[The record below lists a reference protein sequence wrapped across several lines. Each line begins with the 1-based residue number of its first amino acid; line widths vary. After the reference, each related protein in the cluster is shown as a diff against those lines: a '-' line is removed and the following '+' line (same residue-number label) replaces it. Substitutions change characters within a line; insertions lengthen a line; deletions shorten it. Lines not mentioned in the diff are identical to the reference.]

1 MQSVQELQHKD
12 LTQKNLLAILAFS
25 FSIAIGAMIAF
36 LDGLTT
42 RGVFYSAEIIF
53 LWISF
58 LSLRY
63 IFKKPIIFPYIIILA
78 SYTFTIIAIF
88 WFGSSFSI
96 ALIVFFLLFL
106 STLYLRKLIF
116 IIGSVLGLAGLYL
129 NTMYAPEELTFLI
142 DNLTIMI
149 FTYILTAIVAFLLVV
164 LNNKQQQTLEAILL
178 DSDTAKNNQH
188 AEHQQLEAHVETIV
202 SALTT
207 MNDHIHNNLSS
218 QEEMAIAIQEL
229 AEGSADQS
237 EKISDIDA
245 YQKETFSE
253 TKALLSET
261 DTLKSHVAASTETA
275 DEGNQLLGALVN
287 NTKQLLDYFK
297 EMNEAF
303 NVLSSKIKE
312 TNSFSNSI
320 IDISEQTN
328 LLALNASIEAAR
340 AGEAGK
346 GFAVVADEIR
356 KLAENSNHAA
366 ENITTNLKEVNDT
379 HQFTLEKMTQNLQ
392 MSEDNLKKATDVD
405 QAFTTLG
412 NYLTNLRQQFNAFQ
426 VIAEKVETNTH
437 HVSDRTSELAAI
449 IEQSSASLEEMSATV
464 ETLNKQNKTIADDMK
479 RTESAAKQ
487 LV

>member
-1 MQSVQELQHKD
+1 MQSVEELQHQD
-12 LTQKNLLAILAFS
+12 LKQKNLLAIISFS
-25 FSIAIGAMIAF
+25 FSIATGAMIAF

-42 RGVFYSAEIIF
+42 RAIFYSAEILF

-58 LSLRY
+58 LLLRF
-63 IFKKPIIFPYIIILA
+63 IIKKPIIFPYIIILA

-88 WFGSSFSI
+88 LFGSSFSI

-106 STLYLRKLIF
+106 STLYLRKTIF
-116 IIGSVLGLAGLYL
+116 IIGSVLGLAVLYL
-129 NTMYAPEELTFLI
+129 NTIHAPVELTFLL
-142 DNLTIMI
+142 DNLTIMM
-149 FTYILTAIVAFLLVV
+149 FTYILTAIVAFLLVI
-164 LNNKQQQTLEAILL
+164 LNNKQQQTLEAILTETE
-178 DSDTAKNNQH
+178 TAKNHQRDQ
-188 AEHQQLEAHVETIV
+188 HQQLEAHVETIV
-202 SALTT
+202 SALTK
-207 MNDHIHNNLSS
+207 MNEHIHSNLDS
-218 QEEMAIAIQEL
+218 QGEMAIAIQEL

-237 EKISDIDA
+237 EKISDIDT
-245 YQKETFSE
+245 YQKETMRE
-253 TKALLSET
+253 TQAMLTETETLESLVAL
-261 DTLKSHVAASTETA
+261 STETA
-275 DEGNQLLGALVN
+275 NDGNQLLDSLVN
-287 NTKQLLDYFK
+287 NTKQLLGYFK

-303 NVLSSKIKE
+303 NLLSTKIKE
-312 TNSFSNSI
+312 TNSFSDSI

-379 HQFTLEKMTQNLQ
+379 HEFTLTKMTKNLQ

-405 QAFTTLG
+405 KAFTMLG
-412 NYLTNLRQQFNAFQ
+412 SYLTNLREQFNTFQ
-426 VIAEKVETNTH
+426 ILAEKVEGNTN

-479 RTESAAKQ
+479 HTESAAKQ
-487 LV
+487 MV

>member
-1 MQSVQELQHKD
+1 MQTIQDLQYKD

-25 FSIAIGAMIAF
+25 FSLVSGGVIAL
-36 LDGLTT
+36 LDGLMMK
-42 RGVFYSAEIIF
+42 GLLYVSEIILLWVSFF
-53 LWISF
+53 L
-58 LSLRY
+58 LRY
-63 IFKKPIIFPYIIILA
+63 LFKKPMIFPYILVT
-78 SYTFTIIAIF
+78 SGYLFTMTGAYL
-88 WFGSSFSI
+88 FGSSLSI
-96 ALIVFFLLFL
+96 TLIFFFLLFL
-106 STLYLRKLIF
+106 STLYLRKAIF
-116 IIGSVLGLAGLYL
+116 IIGSVLGLLGIYI
-129 NTMYAPEELTFLI
+129 NTIAAPDELVILT
-142 DNLTIMI
+142 DNLT
-149 FTYILTAIVAFLLVV
+149 FTIATYFLAGIVTFLLIV
-164 LNNKQQQTLEAILL
+164 LNNKQQKTLEQLL
-178 DSDTAKNNQH
+178 IESEEAKNTQVH
-188 AEHQQLEAHVETIV
+188 QHQQLESHVETIV

-207 MNDHIHNNLSS
+207 MNEHIHNNLSS

-245 YQKETFSE
+245 YQKETMRE
-253 TKALLSET
+253 TQAMLTET
-261 DTLKSHVAASTETA
+261 DTLESLVKSSTETA
-275 DEGNQLLGALVN
+275 NEGNQLLDSLVN
-287 NTKQLLDYFK
+287 NTKQLLVYFK

-303 NVLSSKIKE
+303 NLLSTKIKE
-312 TNSFSNSI
+312 TNSFSDSI

-366 ENITTNLKEVNDT
+366 ENITANLKEVNDT
-379 HQFTLEKMTQNLQ
+379 HAFTLEKMTQNLQ

-412 NYLTNLRQQFNAFQ
+412 SYLTNLREQFNTFQ
-426 VIAEKVETNTH
+426 VIAEKVEGNTH
-437 HVSDRTSELAAI
+437 HVSDRTSELATI

-464 ETLNKQNKTIADDMK
+464 ETLNRQNKAIAEDMK
-479 RTESAAKQ
+479 RTELAAKQ